1 MKINFYKFIL
11 SLLIFI
17 FGASLGSFYQV
28 FVTRREKKEDFIFT
42 RSHCDFCK
50 RKLKF
55 YELIPVFSYIFLGG
69 RCSYCGEK
77 INRENFL
84 IELLTG
90 SLGVFVFLKYK
101 VTLETFLIIGILVLA
116 SFIGII
122 DYKTSYIYNLD
133 LLIILIL
140 TIIYKVFISS
150 GLTLS
155 IKYSLGMGL
164 IFFALYYFTNMMGL
178 GDVYYSFIMG
188 LFAENLYDAFIL
200 FRDSFI
206 SAAVFSIILLILKK
220 KTFKDSIA
228 FGPFMSLAIII
239 FFICRWLMFDKNII
253 IKIKDGFINL
263 TEDRKNEKESQVIP
277 IPYRIF
283 RDGKIL
289 DYHHFFYKISKILK
303 SLDIEKRDK
312 IYVIFD
318 SSEFIHINYKIP
330 EIEESEIKNFLELE
344 LEDYGNFD
352 LSDYKTFYRDLRSKD
367 FIDLSIDLVPKAMIL
382 DLEKLF
388 KKLEV
393 NNFEIFP
400 ESQFISSNGKFIEI
414 APTYIKEIFV
424 KDNLVNSYEKIYD
437 ENIERLIENNNLEEK
452 NASNIINL
460 RYDPEEQKLED
471 DFLFKYKNFFIR
483 HISQIEKFAN
493 KDKLKLFGSISDSKT
508 IKDTLRAYGNLD
520 FEILDSDIY
529 NFHDLNRE
537 KITKKKTKKKNY
549 INIFLPLALVAII
562 VFNIFYSKNLKE
574 EYEIK
579 SENLSKDKLELTEEK
594 DLSSDK
600 FQERNKKF
608 LEKISKIQELEDE
621 NLILTSYNFDKG
633 KIIVRGIVR
642 DENYFN
648 EAFKDFHI
656 MNKNF
661 YKENGFNKFEM
672 QIK

>member
-1 MKINFYKFIL
+1 
-11 SLLIFI
+11 
-17 FGASLGSFYQV
+17 
-28 FVTRREKKEDFIFT
+28 
-42 RSHCDFCK
+42 
-50 RKLKF
+50 
-55 YELIPVFSYIFLGG
+55 
-69 RCSYCGEK
+69 
-77 INRENFL
+77 
-84 IELLTG
+84 
-90 SLGVFVFLKYK
+90 
-101 VTLETFLIIGILVLA
+101 
-116 SFIGII
+116 
-122 DYKTSYIYNLD
+122 
-133 LLIILIL
+133 
-140 TIIYKVFISS
+140 
-150 GLTLS
+150 
-155 IKYSLGMGL
+155 
-164 IFFALYYFTNMMGL
+164 
-178 GDVYYSFIMG
+178 
-188 LFAENLYDAFIL
+188 
-200 FRDSFI
+200 
-206 SAAVFSIILLILKK
+206 
-220 KTFKDSIA
+220 
-228 FGPFMSLAIII
+228 
-239 FFICRWLMFDKNII
+239 MFDKNII

-303 SLDIEKRDK
+303 SLDLEKRDK

-367 FIDLSIDLVPKAMIL
+367 FIDLSIDLVPRAMIL

-388 KKLEV
+388 KKLEI
-393 NNFEIFP
+393 NNFEIIP

-471 DFLFKYKNFFIR
+471 DFLFKYKNFFIS

-562 VFNIFYSKNLKE
+562 VFNIFYSKNLKK

-656 MNKNF
+656 INKNF

>member
-188 LFAENLYDAFIL
+188 LFAENLYGAFIL

-228 FGPFMSLAIII
+228 FGPFMSLSIII

-253 IKIKDGFINL
+253 IKINDGFINL

-303 SLDIEKRDK
+303 NLDLEKRDK

-330 EIEESEIKNFLELE
+330 EIDENEIKNFLELE

-352 LSDYKTFYRDLRSKD
+352 LSYYKTFYRDFRSKD
-367 FIDLSIDLVPKAMIL
+367 FIDLSIDLVPRAMIL

-388 KKLEV
+388 KKLEI

-437 ENIERLIENNNLEEK
+437 ENIERLIENNNLEVK

-656 MNKNF
+656 INKNF

>member
-101 VTLETFLIIGILVLA
+101 VTLETFLIIEILVLA

-303 SLDIEKRDK
+303 SLDLEKRDK

-367 FIDLSIDLVPKAMIL
+367 FIDLSIDLVPRAMIL

-388 KKLEV
+388 KKLEI

-508 IKDTLRAYGNLD
+508 IKDTLRAFGNLD

>member
-303 SLDIEKRDK
+303 SLDLEKRDK

-529 NFHDLNRE
+529 NFNDLNRE

-562 VFNIFYSKNLKE
+562 VFNIFYSKNLKK

>member
-101 VTLETFLIIGILVLA
+101 VTLETFLIIEILVLA

-303 SLDIEKRDK
+303 SLDLEKRDK

-367 FIDLSIDLVPKAMIL
+367 FIDLSIDLVPRAMIL

-388 KKLEV
+388 KKLEI
-393 NNFEIFP
+393 NNFEIIP

-471 DFLFKYKNFFIR
+471 DFLFKYKNFFIS

-562 VFNIFYSKNLKE
+562 VFNIFYSKNLKK

-656 MNKNF
+656 INKNF

>member
-549 INIFLPLALVAII
+549 INIFLPLALVSII
-562 VFNIFYSKNLKE
+562 VFNIFYSKNLKK

-642 DENYFN
+642 DENFFN

>member
-303 SLDIEKRDK
+303 SLDLEKRDK

-388 KKLEV
+388 KKLEI

-529 NFHDLNRE
+529 NFNDLNRE
-537 KITKKKTKKKNY
+537 KITKKKTKMKNY

-562 VFNIFYSKNLKE
+562 VFNIFYSKNLKK

>member
-101 VTLETFLIIGILVLA
+101 ATLETFLIIEILVLA

-303 SLDIEKRDK
+303 SLDLEKRDK

-367 FIDLSIDLVPKAMIL
+367 FIDLSIDLVPRAMIL

-388 KKLEV
+388 KKLEI
-393 NNFEIFP
+393 NNFEIIP

-471 DFLFKYKNFFIR
+471 DFLFKYKNFFIS

-562 VFNIFYSKNLKE
+562 VFNIFYSKNLKK

-656 MNKNF
+656 INKNF

>member
-77 INRENFL
+77 INREIFL

-101 VTLETFLIIGILVLA
+101 MTLETFLIIEILVLA

-164 IFFALYYFTNMMGL
+164 IFFTLYYFTNMMGL

-188 LFAENLYDAFIL
+188 LFAENLYDAFVL

-303 SLDIEKRDK
+303 SLDLEKRDK

-367 FIDLSIDLVPKAMIL
+367 FIDLSIDLVPRAMIL
-382 DLEKLF
+382 DLEKFF

-529 NFHDLNRE
+529 NFNDLNRE

>member
-1 MKINFYKFIL
+1 MKINFYKIIL

-77 INRENFL
+77 INREIFL

-101 VTLETFLIIGILVLA
+101 MTLETFLIIEILVLA

-164 IFFALYYFTNMMGL
+164 IFFTLYYFTNMMGL

-188 LFAENLYDAFIL
+188 LFAENLYDAFVL

-303 SLDIEKRDK
+303 NLDLEKRDK

-330 EIEESEIKNFLELE
+330 EIDENEIKNFLELE

-352 LSDYKTFYRDLRSKD
+352 LSDYKTFYRDFRSKD
-367 FIDLSIDLVPKAMIL
+367 FIDLSIDLVPRAMIL

-388 KKLEV
+388 KKLEI

-414 APTYIKEIFV
+414 APTYIKKIFV

-562 VFNIFYSKNLKE
+562 VFNIFYSKNLKK

>member
-77 INRENFL
+77 INREIFL

-303 SLDIEKRDK
+303 NLDLEKRDK

-330 EIEESEIKNFLELE
+330 EIDENEIKNFLELE

-352 LSDYKTFYRDLRSKD
+352 LSDYKTFYRDFRSKD
-367 FIDLSIDLVPKAMIL
+367 FIDLSIDLVPRVMIL

-388 KKLEV
+388 KKLEI

-508 IKDTLRAYGNLD
+508 IKDTLRAFGNLD

-562 VFNIFYSKNLKE
+562 VFNIFYSKNLKK

-656 MNKNF
+656 INKNF

>member
-239 FFICRWLMFDKNII
+239 FFICR
-253 IKIKDGFINL
+253 
-263 TEDRKNEKESQVIP
+263 
-277 IPYRIF
+277 
-283 RDGKIL
+283 
-289 DYHHFFYKISKILK
+289 
-303 SLDIEKRDK
+303 
-312 IYVIFD
+312 
-318 SSEFIHINYKIP
+318 
-330 EIEESEIKNFLELE
+330 
-344 LEDYGNFD
+344 
-352 LSDYKTFYRDLRSKD
+352 
-367 FIDLSIDLVPKAMIL
+367 
-382 DLEKLF
+382 
-388 KKLEV
+388 
-393 NNFEIFP
+393 
-400 ESQFISSNGKFIEI
+400 
-414 APTYIKEIFV
+414 
-424 KDNLVNSYEKIYD
+424 
-437 ENIERLIENNNLEEK
+437 
-452 NASNIINL
+452 
-460 RYDPEEQKLED
+460 
-471 DFLFKYKNFFIR
+471 
-483 HISQIEKFAN
+483 
-493 KDKLKLFGSISDSKT
+493 
-508 IKDTLRAYGNLD
+508 
-520 FEILDSDIY
+520 
-529 NFHDLNRE
+529 
-537 KITKKKTKKKNY
+537 
-549 INIFLPLALVAII
+549 
-562 VFNIFYSKNLKE
+562 
-574 EYEIK
+574 
-579 SENLSKDKLELTEEK
+579 
-594 DLSSDK
+594 
-600 FQERNKKF
+600 
-608 LEKISKIQELEDE
+608 
-621 NLILTSYNFDKG
+621 
-633 KIIVRGIVR
+633 
-642 DENYFN
+642 
-648 EAFKDFHI
+648 
-656 MNKNF
+656 
-661 YKENGFNKFEM
+661 
-672 QIK
+672 